1 MQARSQPAGGKRE
14 YVYMNILVVGGGGR
28 EHALCWKL
36 AQSSRRPRLFC
47 APGNAGTARIA
58 TNVSIGSEDIEG
70 LLKFARAEKI
80 DLTVVGPEAP
90 LCAGIVD
97 AFQSSGLRVFGPNKA
112 AARIEGDKA
121 HAKRLMRLAGVPT
134 AEARIFEPTQ
144 QELVHAKY
152 SKKEDGPLPNIDTG
166 YDMAY
171 RYVSTRDEGVVVKAC
186 GLASGKGVFVHEDP
200 ADALLTIERLMLKRE
215 LGDAGAKVLVE
226 EILQGPE
233 VSVLALVDGQT
244 IYVLES
250 AADHKRLGEQDT
262 GPNTGGMGAFSP
274 SGLLTDR
281 DLETI
286 EREVFVPIIDAMR
299 REEVEYKGVLYAGLM
314 MTAGGPKVL
323 EFNCRFGDPET
334 QPLMMRLKTD
344 LIDVIEATIDG
355 RLDELTLEWD
365 HRAALCVVMASGG
378 YPGVYEKGVRIDG
391 LDAACSLADVQVF
404 HAGTQLEHGGSTI
417 TSGGRVLGVT
427 ALGEDVQQARTR
439 AYEAVRAISF
449 PGAIFRGDIGM
460 RVSNR

>member
-1 MQARSQPAGGKRE
+1 
-14 YVYMNILVVGGGGR
+14 MNILVVGGGGR

-47 APGNAGTARIA
+47 APGNAGTAQLA
-58 TNVSIGSEDIEG
+58 TNVPIGSEDIEG
-70 LLKFARAEKI
+70 LLKFACAEKI
-80 DLTVVGPEAP
+80 GLTVVGPEAP

-97 AFQSSGLRVFGPNKA
+97 AFQSSGLRVFGPGKA

-171 RYVSTRDEGVVVKAC
+171 RYVSTRDEGVVIKAC

-200 ADALLTIERLMLKRE
+200 ADALLTIERLMVKRE

-233 VSVLALVDGQT
+233 VSVLALVDGRT

-281 DLETI
+281 DLDTI

-299 REEVEYKGVLYAGLM
+299 REDVEYKGVLYAGLM

-344 LIDVIEATIDG
+344 LIDVMEATIDG

-378 YPGVYEKGVRIDG
+378 YPGEYEKGVRVEG
-391 LDAACSLADVQVF
+391 LDAASSLADVQVF
-404 HAGTQLEHGGSTI
+404 HAGTQLEHGGGAI

-427 ALGEDVQQARTR
+427 ALGEDVRQARTR

-449 PGAIFRGDIGM
+449 RGAIFRGDIGM